1 MEKRLMAI
9 GIALGAGAMYF
20 LDPRSGR
27 GRRAVVRDK
36 AFGAVNDASKRMWYG
51 DFSQTGDDEVV
62 ARLQAAAPG

>member
-1 MEKRLMAI
+1 
-9 GIALGAGAMYF
+9 MYF

-51 DFSQTGDDEVV
+51 DFSQTGDDEVQWV
-62 ARLQAAAPG
+62 LDRAAREMARDARPGPGAAG